1 MPAFSLTEV
10 IDRTRGLA
18 RGADELG
25 TGMRILRA
33 AAIVASGTL
42 IVRFGGMVKEL
53 MVAASFGR
61 GDELEAFMMALLL
74 PSFMLS
80 IIAGGSNSS
89 IIPVLADLR
98 VNHSKSEAKKLM
110 ANAACLEGALLL
122 AVTLLLALAAPMLF
136 PMLCSGFSREKLM
149 TTERI
154 FYWLLPALFFRG
166 FSSMW
171 ADVLNSGHKFALASM
186 IPLATS
192 LSTAL
197 ALLAFGRSYG
207 SNTLIGAFLV
217 GSVLEASLLASAL
230 RREGWSLIPRWR
242 GMDRHLRA
250 VINQYLPGVASA
262 VLMGSTDIIDN
273 AMAAMLPAG
282 SVAALSYG
290 NKITSFVLGIGAAS
304 LTTAALPHLSTMAAE
319 RRIAEMRA
327 LLCRYVRFLLLVSV
341 AVTVLLIA
349 CSREIV
355 ALLFQR
361 GAFAA
366 SDTAVVS
373 SVQAA
378 LLLQVPF
385 FFISGFTVRFVMAFR
400 ANRIMFW
407 GTAISAAVNVI
418 GNYVFM
424 IWFGVVG
431 IALSTALVYAISAA
445 YLLFMTMRLI
455 DSREGEAP

>member
-1 MPAFSLTEV
+1 
-10 IDRTRGLA
+10 
-18 RGADELG
+18 
-25 TGMRILRA
+25 MRILRA
-33 AAIVASGTL
+33 AAIVASGAL

-53 MVAASFGR
+53 MVAAYFGR
-61 GDELEAFMMALLL
+61 SDELEALMMALLL

-98 VNHSKSEAKKLM
+98 VNHGKSEAKKLM
-110 ANAACLEGALLL
+110 ANAACLQGALLL

-136 PMLCSGFSREKLM
+136 PMLCSGFSQEKLM
-149 TTERI
+149 TTERN

-171 ADVLNSGHKFALASM
+171 ADVLNAGHKFALASM

-192 LSTAL
+192 LSTVL
-197 ALLAFGRSYG
+197 ALMAFGRSYG
-207 SNTLIGAFLV
+207 ANTLIGAFLV

-242 GMDRHLRA
+242 GMDGHLKA

-262 VLMGSTDIIDN
+262 VMMGSTDVIDN

-327 LLCRYVRFLLLVSV
+327 LLWRYVRLLLLVSV
-341 AVTVLLIA
+341 PLTVLLIA

-361 GAFAA
+361 GAFSA
-366 SDTAVVS
+366 SDTAIVS
-373 SVQAA
+373 GVQAA

-385 FFISGFTVRFVMAFR
+385 FFIGGFTVRFVTALR
-400 ANRIMFW
+400 ASRIMFS

-445 YLLFMTMRLI
+445 YLLFMTTRLI